1 MAFEEQKGASNS
13 MAHPIENIMK
23 TTMEQLKE
31 MVDVNTIV
39 GDPVMTGSDTVII
52 PVSRVC
58 LGFLSGGGEYGPHK
72 TSRRDQGEPEE
83 GRFPFAGTSVG
94 GLNLTPM
101 AFLAITDGVVHVL
114 PANYS
119 CTLDRIIEMVPE
131 TIREVDRLIKQ
142 ASCKEE
148 DSNAEATTTSKAG
161 STYDTSSPQG

>member
-1 MAFEEQKGASNS
+1 

-58 LGFLSGGGEYGPHK
+58 LGFLSGGGEYAAAKNG
-72 TSRRDQGEPEE
+72 RREPVEQE
-83 GRFPFAGTSVG
+83 DGRFPFAGTSVG

-131 TIREVDRLIKQ
+131 TLREVDRLIKR
-142 ASCKEE
+142 ASCQQE
-148 DSNAEATTTSKAG
+148 SQSSASSAANAAS
-161 STYDTSSPQG
+161 STYDTDSAPQG

>member
-1 MAFEEQKGASNS
+1 

-39 GDPVMTGSDTVII
+39 GDPVMTGSDTIII

-58 LGFLSGGGEYGPHK
+58 LGFLSGGGEYGPTK
-72 TSRRDQGEPEE
+72 ASRRDTGEHPEE
-83 GRFPFAGTSVG
+83 ARFPFAGASVG

-101 AFLAITDGVVHVL
+101 AFLAITGGVVHVL
-114 PANYS
+114 PANYN
-119 CTLDRIIEMVPE
+119 CTLDRVIEMIPE

-142 ASCKEE
+142 AKEGSG
-148 DSNAEATTTSKAG
+148 DTAENTAG
-161 STYDTSSPQG
+161 GAQTPYEG

>member
-1 MAFEEQKGASNS
+1 

-58 LGFLSGGGEYGPHK
+58 LGFLSGGGEYCGRKDHRERDEAGNEGP
-72 TSRRDQGEPEE
+72 
-83 GRFPFAGTSVG
+83 FPFAGTSVG

-101 AFLAITDGVVHVL
+101 AFLAITNGVVHVL
-114 PANYS
+114 PANYG

-131 TIREVDRLIKQ
+131 TLREVHRLIK
-142 ASCKEE
+142 
-148 DSNAEATTTSKAG
+148 EACPGTEKATEQPVAANP
-161 STYDTSSPQG
+161 S

>member
-1 MAFEEQKGASNS
+1 

-39 GDPVMTGSDTVII
+39 GDPVMTGSDTIII

-58 LGFLSGGGEYGPHK
+58 LGFLSGGGEYGPTK
-72 TSRRDQGEPEE
+72 AARRDGMDHPEE

-142 ASCKEE
+142 ASCKE
-148 DSNAEATTTSKAG
+148 DGDTASATNASS
-161 STYDTSSPQG
+161 STDDTFAPQG

>member
-1 MAFEEQKGASNS
+1 
-13 MAHPIENIMK
+13 MK

-72 TSRRDQGEPEE
+72 TSRRESGEQEE

-131 TIREVDRLIKQ
+131 TIREVDRLVKQ
-142 ASCKEE
+142 ASCCKQEN
-148 DSNAEATTTSKAG
+148 DNSASTNTAT
-161 STYDTSSPQG
+161 DTSYEG

>member
-1 MAFEEQKGASNS
+1 
-13 MAHPIENIMK
+13 MK

-39 GDPVMTGSDTVII
+39 GDPVMTGSDTIII

-72 TSRRDQGEPEE
+72 NSRRETTGEQEE

-101 AFLAITDGVVHVL
+101 AFLAITNGVVHVL

-119 CTLDRIIEMVPE
+119 CTLDRVIEMVPE

-142 ASCKEE
+142 AS
-148 DSNAEATTTSKAG
+148 SSAQNNPTTTTTTTTTSE
-161 STYDTSSPQG
+161 TSSTDDTYPQG

>member
-1 MAFEEQKGASNS
+1 
-13 MAHPIENIMK
+13 MK

-58 LGFLSGGGEYGPHK
+58 LGFLSGGGEYCSK
-72 TSRRDQGEPEE
+72 KDRRERDADQED

-101 AFLAITDGVVHVL
+101 AFLAITNGVVHVL

-119 CTLDRIIEMVPE
+119 CTLDRVIEMVPE
-131 TIREVDRLIKQ
+131 TLREVDRLIK
-142 ASCKEE
+142 
-148 DSNAEATTTSKAG
+148 EAK
-161 STYDTSSPQG
+161 SSGENKKTEQQPPADNSSSANQ